1 MLHINENLYIN
12 FSSMLTFSI
21 GNLDVD
27 VDVDVYDSRWLASP
41 YIYST
46 CLIKIQV
53 RILSNTF

>member
-27 VDVDVYDSRWLASP
+27 VDVYDSRCFASP
-41 YIYST
+41 YI
-46 CLIKIQV
+46 
-53 RILSNTF
+53 